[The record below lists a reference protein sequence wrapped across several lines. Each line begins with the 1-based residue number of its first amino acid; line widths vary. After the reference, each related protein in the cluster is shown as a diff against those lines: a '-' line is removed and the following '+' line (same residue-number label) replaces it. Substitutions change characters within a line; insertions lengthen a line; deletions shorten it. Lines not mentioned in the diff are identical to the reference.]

1 MHRFNFFYE
10 LKKQFKMLVNK
21 TQISTNIVLVNFSKL
36 YIEGPLEVLKTSE
49 EFIELKLR
57 KQELRV
63 EGNKLEIVE
72 LSDSSLYVSGEIK
85 GVSKV
90 ER

>member
-10 LKKQFKMLVNK
+10 LKKQFKMLLNK

-36 YIEGPLEVLKTSE
+36 YIEGPLEVLKASE

>member
-49 EFIELKLR
+49 KFIELKLR

>member
-21 TQISTNIVLVNFSKL
+21 SQISTNIVLVNFSKL

>member
-21 TQISTNIVLVNFSKL
+21 TEISTNIVLVNFSKL

-57 KQELRV
+57 KQELKV
-63 EGNKLEIVE
+63 EGNKLEIVD